1 MVNRINFLMP
11 AFPNS
16 LIIPAEL
23 SDPQRKG
30 ILAFRVFVEAAAES
44 PAGPRMEYLY
54 QQFRLAIRAGG
65 LALEERPHSEQL
77 SFPVLI
83 AFFQRQVARCQEA
96 QRLLDNAYQL
106 CLQEAQ
112 QFREMDQGA
121 AVADAIM
128 GYAQILPAIKGV
140 MEGAAAQQAK
150 SRDDVQADM
159 DRINRGE
166 QPLGPQR

>member
-83 AFFQRQVARCQEA
+83 AFFQRQVARCVRKRSGSWITPISCVFKKRNSSVRWIKALLLQM
-96 QRLLDNAYQL
+96 RLWGMHKSYQ
-106 CLQEAQ
+106 Q
-112 QFREMDQGA
+112 
-121 AVADAIM
+121 
-128 GYAQILPAIKGV
+128 
-140 MEGAAAQQAK
+140 
-150 SRDDVQADM
+150 
-159 DRINRGE
+159 
-166 QPLGPQR
+166 

>member
-1 MVNRINFLMP
+1 MLASPNRL
-11 AFPNS
+11 
-16 LIIPAEL
+16 LISAEL
-23 SDPQRKG
+23 SDAQRKG
-30 ILAFRVFVEAAAES
+30 ILAFRSFIEAAAES

-54 QQFRLAIRAGG
+54 QQFRSAIRAGG
-65 LALEERPHSEQL
+65 LALEEKPHSKQL

-83 AFFQRQVARCQEA
+83 AFFQRQVERCEEA

-106 CLQEAQ
+106 CFQEAQ
-112 QFREMDQGA
+112 QFREMEQGA
-121 AVADAIM
+121 VVADAIM

-150 SRDDVQADM
+150 ARDDVQADL

-166 QPLGPQR
+166 QPQGPQR